1 MKREKTCTTSPFRHN
16 KFYFHPKNTHTLV
29 ICELLS
35 LNTHLKQKVTYGN
48 HRPIEGRNKKKK
60 KKKEI
65 PEMHHP
71 AKNNTTRPIPKNQN
85 ILTF

>member
-1 MKREKTCTTSPFRHN
+1 MEREKPYTTSPFRHNN

-48 HRPIEGRNKKKK
+48 HRPNEGEKKKK
-60 KKKEI
+60 KGI
-65 PEMHHP
+65 PEMRHP
-71 AKNNTTRPIPKNQN
+71 AKNNTTRPIPNNQN
-85 ILTF
+85 LFTF

>member
-1 MKREKTCTTSPFRHN
+1 MEREKPYITSPFSHNN

-48 HRPIEGRNKKKK
+48 HMPNEGKKNPWNVIGQ
-60 KKKEI
+60 ECME
-65 PEMHHP
+65 PCDE
-71 AKNNTTRPIPKNQN
+71 
-85 ILTF
+85 LTN